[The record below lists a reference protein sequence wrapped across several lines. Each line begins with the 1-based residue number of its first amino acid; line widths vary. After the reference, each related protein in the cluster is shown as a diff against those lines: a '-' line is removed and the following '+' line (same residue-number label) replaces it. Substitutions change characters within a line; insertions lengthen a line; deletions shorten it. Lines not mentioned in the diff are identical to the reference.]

1 MPSQPIDDAGLLV
14 LIASVSLEVEPARR
28 RLHDM
33 RPITVGRKPGWE
45 GFLAGR
51 RVLLLEGGMG
61 KSNAAQALTAALETR
76 VTHGIV
82 AFGVGGAYAGAG
94 LDAGGVALATTE
106 IYGDEGVQ
114 APSGWLSTME
124 IGIPLLRGAGGDSY
138 NEIPLS
144 RERVAAA
151 SAALTDC
158 GVAHATGPFVTV
170 SSCSGTAARGA
181 ELRARHEAIVE
192 SMEGAG
198 YAHVAALY
206 EIPCVEVR
214 GVSNAV
220 EDRDL
225 SRWRLEDAAAVAARA
240 VEHIVAD
247 WR

>member
-1 MPSQPIDDAGLLV
+1 MPSQPLDDAGVLV
-14 LIASVSLEVEPARR
+14 LIASVSLEVEPVRR

-33 RPITVGRKPGWE
+33 RPTTVGRKPAWE
-45 GFLAGR
+45 GLLAGR
-51 RVLLLEGGMG
+51 PVLLLEGGMG

-76 VTHGIV
+76 VAHGIV

-94 LDAGGVALATTE
+94 LGAGGVALATTE
-106 IYGDEGVQ
+106 VYGDEGVQ
-114 APSGWLSTME
+114 APSAWLSTVE
-124 IGIPLLRGAGGDSY
+124 IGIPLLRSTDGDRY
-138 NEIPLS
+138 NEIPLP

-181 ELRARHEAIVE
+181 ELRERHGAIVE
-192 SMEGAG
+192 SMEGAA
-198 YAHVAALY
+198 YVHVATLY
-206 EIPCVEVR
+206 ELPCVEVR

-225 SRWRLEDAAAVAARA
+225 SRWRLEDAAVAAARA

-247 WR
+247 W